1 MPNENWIELR
11 FLIPGSLQ
19 EEASLYLH
27 EVSGRSVIIEADAQA
42 GGSALIRAL
51 FGPEGMIPSQQEDLE
66 AYAERL
72 RSYGLQPLE
81 MELRPAVGREWL
93 EECQAHSPI
102 LRIGSGWV
110 ILPPSKEYRPR
121 HGERIIT
128 LHTGKAF
135 GSGRHPSTILSLQA
149 LEHAFEGG
157 WLPPPHGKWNALD
170 VGTGTGILALAMAKL
185 GAEVL
190 AVDIDDEALAAAE
203 ENVRLNDLRSQV
215 RVEETL
221 VALVKGPFHLVAANV
236 TFADQLQ
243 LAQTLTQRL
252 LPEGILVVSG
262 FLEGDVQALQVCYA
276 NLDLQTRASLRRDN
290 WVAMILGR
298 SHWRA

>member
-1 MPNENWIELR
+1 MSNEKWIELR
-11 FLIPGSLQ
+11 FLIPGSFQ
-19 EEASLYLH
+19 EEASLYLQ
-27 EVSGRSVIIEADAQA
+27 EVSGRPVIIEADAPA
-42 GGSALIRAL
+42 EGSALIRAL

-66 AYAERL
+66 AYVGRL
-72 RSYGLQPLE
+72 RSYGLKPLE
-81 MELRPAVGREWL
+81 TELRPAVGREWL
-93 EECQAHSPI
+93 EECQARSPI

-121 HGERIIT
+121 PGERIIT

-149 LEHAFEGG
+149 LEHAFDGG
-157 WLPPPHGKWNALD
+157 WLPPPHVKWNALD

-185 GAEVL
+185 GAKVL
-190 AVDIDDEALAAAE
+190 AIDIDDEALAAAE
-203 ENVRLNDLRSQV
+203 ENVRLNDVQSRV

-252 LPEGILVVSG
+252 LPEGILIVSG

-276 NLDLQTRASLRRDN
+276 KLDLQTRAFLRRDN
-290 WVAMILGR
+290 WVAMILGH
-298 SHWRA
+298 SPWRA

>member
-1 MPNENWIELR
+1 
-11 FLIPGSLQ
+11 
-19 EEASLYLH
+19 
-27 EVSGRSVIIEADAQA
+27 
-42 GGSALIRAL
+42 
-51 FGPEGMIPSQQEDLE
+51 
-66 AYAERL
+66 
-72 RSYGLQPLE
+72 
-81 MELRPAVGREWL
+81 
-93 EECQAHSPI
+93 
-102 LRIGSGWV
+102 
-110 ILPPSKEYRPR
+110 
-121 HGERIIT
+121 
-128 LHTGKAF
+128 
-135 GSGRHPSTILSLQA
+135 
-149 LEHAFEGG
+149 
-157 WLPPPHGKWNALD
+157 